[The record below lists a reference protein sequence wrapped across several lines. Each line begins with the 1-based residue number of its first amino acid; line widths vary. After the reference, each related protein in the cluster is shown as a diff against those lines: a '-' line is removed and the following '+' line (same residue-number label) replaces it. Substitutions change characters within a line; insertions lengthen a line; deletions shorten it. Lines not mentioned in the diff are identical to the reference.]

1 METGL
6 KGKVVI
12 VAGASQGMGRATA
25 EAFAAE
31 GAIVAMCAR
40 TEATL
45 QAAAAEIRK
54 HNAAAVSSVFAK
66 AVDVSDAAQVKA
78 FVAEVAERFG
88 GVDVCVAN
96 AAGPPP
102 KTFLNISEQDWQ
114 SAFAMNFMSV
124 VYLAREV
131 IPLMQKKRWGRL
143 ITITSTSVRQPIPDL
158 VLSSAIR
165 PAVVGLVKT
174 LAGEFGKDGIT
185 CNNVAP
191 GYTTTERLAEVAGPR
206 ARAAGVS
213 EEEIRARWAADV
225 PMHRLG
231 KPEEIADAIVWL
243 ASDRAA
249 YITGQTLLVDGGIY
263 KGM

>member
-6 KGKVVI
+6 NGRVVL
-12 VAGASQGMGRATA
+12 VAGASQGMGRACA

-31 GAIVAMCAR
+31 GAIVAMCSR
-40 TEATL
+40 TDKTL
-45 QAAAAEIRK
+45 QAAAAEVRK
-54 HNAAAVSSVFAK
+54 GSRVEVFAK
-66 AVDVSDAAQVKA
+66 AVDVSDAGQVRS
-78 FVAEVAERFG
+78 FVAELAQKFG

-102 KTFLNISEQDWQ
+102 KTFLNISEQEWH

-131 IPLMQKKRWGRL
+131 IPLMQKKRWGR
-143 ITITSTSVRQPIPDL
+143 IVTITSTSVRQPIPDL

-191 GYTTTERLAEVAGPR
+191 GYTATERLAEVAGPQ

-213 EEEIRARWAADV
+213 EDEIRARWAADV
-225 PMHRLG
+225 PLRRLG
-231 KPEEIADAIVWL
+231 YPEEIADAIVWL